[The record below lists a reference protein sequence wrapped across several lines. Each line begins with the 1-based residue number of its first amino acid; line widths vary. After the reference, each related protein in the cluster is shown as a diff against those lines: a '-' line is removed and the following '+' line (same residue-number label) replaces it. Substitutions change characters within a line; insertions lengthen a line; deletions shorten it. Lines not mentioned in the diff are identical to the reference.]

1 MWCKLLKNAG
11 ETETCLHNNLCKVFF
26 KTPKY
31 HENRIVDYQ
40 KAKENINME
49 IKSCIQ
55 SWCDKLGVTTSSS
68 SEWKQAAISVI
79 H

>member
-1 MWCKLLKNAG
+1 MWCKLLKKAG
-11 ETETCLHNNLCKVFF
+11 ETETCLQNNLGKVFF

-49 IKSCIQ
+49 IRSCIL

-79 H
+79 D